1 LLINNAKKEGS
12 VNVTIKQIRAFIA
25 VAKTYSFAEACEILH
40 LSQPALSIA
49 IKNLEQ
55 SVGGKLFVRTTRSL
69 SLTPEGKEF
78 LPVAKRLLADW
89 DDAFIDLNNL
99 FSLNRGKLSIAA
111 MPSFASNI
119 LPKYIKK
126 FGDRYASINIKIHD
140 VIAEDAVA
148 MVRAGRAEIALTFE
162 PEQAEDIAFFPLF
175 EDNFIVALP
184 AGHALL
190 ARTKVTWAEIADENF
205 IALQKPSHI
214 RQLIDEALQE
224 NMINLNIEYETN
236 QLATIGK
243 MISTQLGISVVPNIC
258 TEIFQAYGV
267 ECRSLISPSLSRK
280 IGIVTRSRYPLSS
293 AGETFVNLLKE
304 DYR

>member
-1 LLINNAKKEGS
+1 MFFGRS
-12 VNVTIKQIRAFIA
+12 VNVTIKQVRAFIA
-25 VAKTYSFAEACEILH
+25 VAKTYSFAEACEMLH

-78 LPVAKRLLADW
+78 LPVAKRLLSEW

-119 LPKYIKK
+119 LPKYIKT
-126 FGDRYASINIKIHD
+126 FADRYSSINIKIHD

-148 MVRAGRAEIALTFE
+148 MVRADRAEIALTFE
-162 PEQAEDIAFFPLF
+162 PEQAEDIVFFPLF
-175 EDNFIVALP
+175 EDNFVVALP
-184 AGHALL
+184 TDHSLS
-190 ARTKVTWAEIADENF
+190 ARKSVTWMEIANENF

-224 NMINLNIEYETN
+224 NNIYLNIEYETN

-243 MISTQLGISVVPNIC
+243 MISTTLGISVVPSIC

-267 ECRSLISPSLSRK
+267 ECRPLISPYLSRK

-293 AGETFVNLLKE
+293 AAETFVNLLKA